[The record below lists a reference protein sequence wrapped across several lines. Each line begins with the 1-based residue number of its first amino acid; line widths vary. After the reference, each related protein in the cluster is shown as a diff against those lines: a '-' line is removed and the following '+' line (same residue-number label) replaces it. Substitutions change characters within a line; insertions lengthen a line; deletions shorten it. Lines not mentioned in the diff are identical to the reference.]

1 MKSLLIANRG
11 EIAVR
16 IARAGAELGLRTVA
30 VYAEDDALSLHVRAA
45 DEALPLTGTGA
56 AAYLDIRQIVA
67 EAKQAGCDAIHPGYG
82 FLSENAA
89 FAEACAKEGI
99 VFVGPS
105 PEALRLFGDK
115 AEARALAEREGV
127 PLFPGTKGATSLEEA
142 RAFMEKTG
150 SAVMLKA
157 LAGGGGRGMR
167 AVTDIQELAEAY
179 ERCRSEAT
187 AAFGSGD
194 IYVEK
199 LVRKAR
205 HIEIQI
211 VGDGKNVVDLGER
224 ECTLQRRNQK
234 VVEIAP
240 SPTLDAGLRKRLAEA
255 ARKLASAANYK
266 GLGTFEFLIDMEA
279 KTPEAAIAF
288 MEANPRLQVEHTVTE
303 EVTGVDLVKTQLR
316 IAAGATLKEVGL
328 TETPAPRGY
337 AVQLRVN
344 MERMDETGAAV
355 PTGGTLTSFAP
366 PSGPGIRV
374 DTFGYAGYRTS
385 PNYDSLLAKLIAHS
399 PSPSYGDAV
408 ARARRALSEFQIEGV
423 TTNLSF
429 LQALMARD
437 DVQANEV
444 STGFIAAHAGELA
457 KAEAAPGR
465 YFTGGNGGGA
475 AQAAKHVEGPAG
487 TTAVPST
494 MQGKVIS
501 VDVSEGAS
509 VAKGQQI
516 AVLEA
521 MKMEH
526 TIAAPFGG
534 TVRKVAAVPN
544 ATLMEGEPILFIE
557 EGVGADAAA
566 VTEEAVDPDTIRPD
580 LQHVIERHALGL
592 DENRPDAVARRR
604 KRNQR
609 TVRENIDHLCDEG
622 SFIEYG
628 ALALAAQRRRRSM
641 EELLKMSPADGLVSG
656 IGTVNASLF
665 GEEKARAMVMGY
677 DFTVF
682 AGTQGAMNHKKM
694 DRMLFLARDQKL
706 PIVLL
711 AEGGGGRPGDTDTAG
726 VAGLDTPSFHTFAT
740 LSGKVPLVGMTAG
753 RCFAGN
759 AALLGCCDVIIA
771 TADSN
776 IGMGGPAMI
785 EGGGLGVYAPE
796 DVGPAEVHRK
806 NGVIDIFVKDEEEAI
821 EACRKYLSYFQ
832 GAVETWEASDQR
844 LLRHM
849 IPENRLRAYDIDRV
863 IEGVADTGSVLELR
877 REFGIGIKTAL
888 IRMEGRPMGLM
899 ANNPYHLG
907 GAIDAEAADK
917 AARFMQLCDAFG
929 LPILSL
935 CDTPGFMVG
944 PEIEKE
950 AQVRHVSRMFVTAAN
965 MSVPLFAVVL
975 RKGYGLGAQA
985 MTAGSFHAPFFNISW
1000 PTGEFGGMGLEGAVR
1015 LGYRREMEAIEDPEE
1030 RDAFYRKMVDRYY
1043 ENGKATNMAS
1053 FLEIDA
1059 VIDPAETRHWIT
1071 RGLKSLPPMEAKP
1084 ARAFIDTW

>member
-16 IARAGAELGLRTVA
+16 IARAGSELGLRTVA

-45 DEALPLTGTGA
+45 DEALPLTGAGA
-56 AAYLDIRQIVA
+56 AAYLDIHQIVA
-67 EAKQAGCDAIHPGYG
+67 EAKKAGCDAIHPGYG

-99 VFVGPS
+99 TFVGPS

-115 AEARALAEREGV
+115 AAARALAAKLGV
-127 PLFPGTKGATSLEEA
+127 PLFPGTNGATSLEEA
-142 RAFMEKTG
+142 RSFMETQG
-150 SAVMLKA
+150 AVMLKA

-167 AVTDIQELAEAY
+167 AVTDPKDLAEAY
-179 ERCRSEAT
+179 ERCRSEAQ

-211 VGDGKNVVDLGER
+211 VGDGTNVVDLGER

-240 SPTLDAGLRKRLAEA
+240 SPTLDAELRNKLVEA
-255 ARKLASAANYK
+255 ARTLASAASYK
-266 GLGTFEFLIDMEA
+266 GLGTFEFLIDLEA
-279 KTPEAAIAF
+279 KTAENAIAF

-316 IAAGATLKEVGL
+316 IAAGATLKDVGL
-328 TETPAPRGY
+328 ASPPAPRGH
-337 AVQLRVN
+337 AIQLRVN
-344 MERMDETGAAV
+344 MERMNEAGDAV
-355 PTGGTLTSFAP
+355 PTGGVLNAFTP

-385 PNYDSLLAKLIAHS
+385 PNYDSLLAKLIACS
-399 PSPSYGDAV
+399 PAPDYASAV
-408 ARARRALSEFQIEGV
+408 SRARRALSEFQIEGV

-429 LQALMARD
+429 LQALLARD

-444 STGFIAAHAGELA
+444 HTAFIAEHAAELV
-457 KAEAAPGR
+457 KAEAAPSR
-465 YFTGGNGGGA
+465 YFTGGNGAGA
-475 AQAAKHVEGPAG
+475 ATARHVEGPAG
-487 TTAVPST
+487 TTPVPST

-501 VDVSEGAS
+501 VDVAEGAT

-534 TVRKVAAVPN
+534 TVRKIAAIAN

-557 EGVGADAAA
+557 EGAGGDAAA
-566 VTEEAVDPDTIRPD
+566 VTEEAIDPDYIRPD
-580 LQHVIERHALGL
+580 LQHVIDRHAIGL

-609 TVRENIDHLCDEG
+609 TVRENIAHLCDEG

-656 IGTVNASLF
+656 VGTVNASLF
-665 GEEKARAMVMGY
+665 GEEKARALVMGY

-706 PIVLL
+706 PVVLL

-726 VAGLDTPSFHTFAT
+726 VAGLDTPTFHTFAT

-821 EACRKYLSYFQ
+821 DACKKYLSYFQ
-832 GAVETWEASDQR
+832 GPVTEWEASDQR
-844 LLRHM
+844 MLRHL
-849 IPENRLRAYDIDRV
+849 IPENRLRAYDIDKV
-863 IEGVADTGSVLELR
+863 IEAIADTGSVLELR
-877 REFGIGIKTAL
+877 KEFGIGIKTAL

-1059 VIDPAETRHWIT
+1059 VIDPAETRHWVM
-1071 RGLKSLPPMEAKP
+1071 RGMKSLPPAGP
-1084 ARAFIDTW
+1084 RTTRSFIDTW